1 MCECGR
7 ARESRGSRRGRNGG
21 SGDTQSK
28 VNDARTAKRSAA
40 TVNSRLLR
48 TLPSQRKKYTDER
61 CIASSSAR
69 VLVKSISVN
78 RQTMRRRATRA
89 AVSARRVR
97 PACDFSQT
105 SLSQRYIDGS
115 TVSRTVMNHA
125 NKQERL
131 GAGKI
136 RSVKAMAQEGSVC
149 ACVRGAVCDLSV
161 TEMPSLLRTL
171 SRPSEGYFSIENLR
185 HREASAQSLQSRSG
199 V

>member
-1 MCECGR
+1 MR
-7 ARESRGSRRGRNGG
+7 ARERESRMSRRGNGG

-40 TVNSRLLR
+40 TDSRLLR

-69 VLVKSISVN
+69 VLIKHQ
-78 RQTMRRRATRA
+78 RQPSDDVSESNESGRQRPPSTAGVRFRKRVR
-89 AVSARRVR
+89 VSATSMV
-97 PACDFSQT
+97 PV
-105 SLSQRYIDGS
+105 SLSGTRL
-115 TVSRTVMNHA
+115 NHT

-149 ACVRGAVCDLSV
+149 VRAWGCV
-161 TEMPSLLRTL
+161 
-171 SRPSEGYFSIENLR
+171 
-185 HREASAQSLQSRSG
+185 
-199 V
+199 